1 MTENDNNY
9 YQNEFSTDYQ
19 NSSILNNSF
28 YNDEEEVEENID
40 ENEYLFN
47 NNNNNTLADLDNINL
62 YNLPDNNSISSQEI
76 EQINNHKLLGRKT
89 KNSGET
95 GKHNKYSEDNMIRK
109 IKVLFR
115 DDLLDFI
122 NNKIKKHLHL
132 SEIINNKIYRGK
144 KKELLKIRSMQTYN
158 TSVEFNINLFN
169 TKIGDF
175 FSDQISPIYRMYPTN
190 FNALLIEQ
198 IYQIDNEKKVTSIL
212 DKTFLD
218 CLKYYRK
225 EKFAI
230 DKYKCL
236 EGLEEY
242 FEKLKNKLMKENNN
256 EEQYVD
262 NLIGLIKELDIIYFN
277 KTPRESKQ

>member
-144 KKELLKIRSMQTYN
+144 KK
-158 TSVEFNINLFN
+158 
-169 TKIGDF
+169 
-175 FSDQISPIYRMYPTN
+175 N
-190 FNALLIEQ
+190 F
-198 IYQIDNEKKVTSIL
+198 
-212 DKTFLD
+212 
-218 CLKYYRK
+218 
-225 EKFAI
+225 
-230 DKYKCL
+230 
-236 EGLEEY
+236 
-242 FEKLKNKLMKENNN
+242 
-256 EEQYVD
+256 
-262 NLIGLIKELDIIYFN
+262 
-277 KTPRESKQ
+277 

>member
-47 NNNNNTLADLDNINL
+47 NNNTLADLDNINL

-76 EQINNHKLLGRKT
+76 EQINNHKLLGRKK

-225 EKFAI
+225 EKFSL
-230 DKYKCL
+230 DNHKCL